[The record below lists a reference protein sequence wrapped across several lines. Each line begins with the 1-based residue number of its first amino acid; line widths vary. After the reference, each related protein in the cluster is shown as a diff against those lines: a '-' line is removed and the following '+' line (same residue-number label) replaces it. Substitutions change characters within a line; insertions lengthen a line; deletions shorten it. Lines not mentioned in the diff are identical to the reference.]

1 MPMGLR
7 GPSGPKKII
16 KLTFRE
22 LAFLHRKLRDCGLGV
37 VYILNGGAT
46 LLVGTSISLN
56 RLRAVSLFLVRRTKR
71 TRHENDY
78 ALGGKKKKKRK
89 RDCSQ
94 CRTSMKA
101 GIHLGSYIFQPI
113 GFLTP
118 PPPPPPPLLSDQHYD
133 KVH

>member
-16 KLTFRE
+16 KRIFRE

-56 RLRAVSLFLVRRTKR
+56 RLRAVSLFLVRRRKR

-78 ALGGKKKKKRK
+78 ARGGKKKKK

-94 CRTSMKA
+94 CRTSMTA
-101 GIHLGSYIFQPI
+101 GIHLVIYIPTDRFST
-113 GFLTP
+113 TP
-118 PPPPPPPLLSDQHYD
+118 PPPPAIGSTL
-133 KVH
+133 

>member
-16 KLTFRE
+16 KLIFRE

-56 RLRAVSLFLVRRTKR
+56 RLRAVSLFLVRRRKR

-78 ALGGKKKKKRK
+78 ARGVAWRGCKSTNRNSFGLKTLGNSSKEE
-89 RDCSQ
+89 
-94 CRTSMKA
+94 
-101 GIHLGSYIFQPI
+101 
-113 GFLTP
+113 
-118 PPPPPPPLLSDQHYD
+118 PL
-133 KVH
+133 K

>member
-16 KLTFRE
+16 KRIFRE

-56 RLRAVSLFLVRRTKR
+56 RLRAVSLFLVRRRKR

-78 ALGGKKKKKRK
+78 ARGGKKKKK

-94 CRTSMKA
+94 CRTSMTA
-101 GIHLGSYIFQPI
+101 GLHLGSYIFQPL
-113 GFLTP
+113 GFVP
-118 PPPPPPPLLSDQHYD
+118 PPPPPPPCYRINTMTRYIE
-133 KVH
+133 